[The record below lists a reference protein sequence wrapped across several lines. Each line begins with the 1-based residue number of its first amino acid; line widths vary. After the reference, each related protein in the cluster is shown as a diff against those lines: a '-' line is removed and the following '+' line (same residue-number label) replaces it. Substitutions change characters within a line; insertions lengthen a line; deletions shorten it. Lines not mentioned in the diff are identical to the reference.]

1 MRDAEQDSHA
11 MGISSQSGA
20 HEKIQIDEALRE
32 NNKPKKKVC
41 REERKKSEHINI
53 NMSHKPNGA

>member
-32 NNKPKKKVC
+32 NNKPKKRC
-41 REERKKSEHINI
+41 AGRKEKSQNT
-53 NMSHKPNGA
+53 ST

>member
-1 MRDAEQDSHA
+1 